1 MFESELAMSSPQ
13 PNIIVRH
20 RRVPYVQ
27 ILLSL
32 GLCCLA
38 PSAVA
43 REVEQLPAR
52 EFDCVIEPSEIVNLG
67 TAVPGV
73 IGSIHAERSDSVA
86 KGELV
91 AELESR
97 VENVNVSLFKARA
110 ALDTAVKLRLES
122 AAFGQRTRARN
133 QSLLQSSSVS
143 QQDIDKLET
152 ENRIAELQVHQEQ
165 ENRDIALLEYE
176 RAKAL
181 LDKHMIRAP
190 FAGVVMERFKSV
202 GEYIEDDPVF
212 RIAQL
217 DPLNVE
223 VILPV
228 AYMGQF
234 KPGQQAQVTPVLDGF
249 TGRVATLT
257 RVDQVADAAS
267 STFGARL
274 RLPNPDHAVPAGLRC
289 RLAFLPPAAGDQD
302 IESVVGS
309 EFGQAKLGNDLT
321 DVPVTA
327 EFAAPEPA
335 ALLPAAPQPLVE
347 PVLPPMTLAQE
358 CYRVGPFATESS
370 AVALFDLMA
379 DLNHTSPQQVNIETE
394 HKHTEYLVLAAGEPD
409 EQPFGELERYLTDNG
424 EQDFYR
430 IRSQEYYG
438 RLALGFFT
446 VKENALQRQAR
457 IAGLG
462 VEVDVVEVTR
472 QSPGWW
478 TSVAINSNADA
489 QISLASTVLALAPEA
504 LVQRAECERVTLL
517 LSGQDEQIDA
527 KR

>member
-1 MFESELAMSSPQ
+1 MFESELAMLSPQ

-91 AELESR
+91 AELESS

-249 TGRVATLT
+249 TGQVATLT

-289 RLAFLPPAAGDQD
+289 RLAFLPPAAEDQD
-302 IESVVGS
+302 ADSAIGS
-309 EFGQAKLGNDLT
+309 ELGQTKLDNDFT
-321 DVPVTA
+321 DVPV
-327 EFAAPEPA
+327 
-335 ALLPAAPQPLVE
+335 
-347 PVLPPMTLAQE
+347 TLAQE

-430 IRSQEYYG
+430 IRNQEYFG

-462 VEVDVVEVTR
+462 VDVDVVEVTR

-489 QISLASTVLALAPEA
+489 QISLASTVLAIAPEA

>member
-20 RRVPYVQ
+20 RRVPYRQ

-38 PSAVA
+38 TSAVA

-91 AELESR
+91 AELESS

-249 TGRVATLT
+249 TGQVATLT

-289 RLAFLPPAAGDQD
+289 RLAFLPPAAEDQD
-302 IESVVGS
+302 ADSAIGS
-309 EFGQAKLGNDLT
+309 ELGQTKLDNDFT
-321 DVPVTA
+321 DV
-327 EFAAPEPA
+327 
-335 ALLPAAPQPLVE
+335 
-347 PVLPPMTLAQE
+347 PMTLAQE

-430 IRSQEYYG
+430 IRNQEYFG

-462 VEVDVVEVTR
+462 VDVDVVEVTR
-472 QSPGWW
+472 QSSGWW

>member
-1 MFESELAMSSPQ
+1 MSSPQ

-91 AELESR
+91 AELESS

-249 TGRVATLT
+249 TGQVATLT

-289 RLAFLPPAAGDQD
+289 RLAFLQPAAEDQD
-302 IESVVGS
+302 ADSAIGS
-309 EFGQAKLGNDLT
+309 ELGQTKLDNDFT
-321 DVPVTA
+321 DVPV
-327 EFAAPEPA
+327 
-335 ALLPAAPQPLVE
+335 
-347 PVLPPMTLAQE
+347 TLAQE

-430 IRSQEYYG
+430 IRNQEYYG

-462 VEVDVVEVTR
+462 VDVDVVEVTR

>member
-91 AELESR
+91 AELESS

-249 TGRVATLT
+249 TGQVATLT

-289 RLAFLPPAAGDQD
+289 RLAFLQPAAEDQD
-302 IESVVGS
+302 ADSAIGS
-309 EFGQAKLGNDLT
+309 ELGQTKLDNDFT
-321 DVPVTA
+321 DV
-327 EFAAPEPA
+327 
-335 ALLPAAPQPLVE
+335 
-347 PVLPPMTLAQE
+347 PMTLAQE

-430 IRSQEYYG
+430 IRNQEYFG

>member
-91 AELESR
+91 AELESS

-249 TGRVATLT
+249 TGQVATLT

-289 RLAFLPPAAGDQD
+289 RLAFLQPAAEDQD
-302 IESVVGS
+302 ADSAIGS
-309 EFGQAKLGNDLT
+309 ELGQTKLDNDFT
-321 DVPVTA
+321 DV
-327 EFAAPEPA
+327 
-335 ALLPAAPQPLVE
+335 
-347 PVLPPMTLAQE
+347 PMTLAQE

-430 IRSQEYYG
+430 IRNQEYFG

-462 VEVDVVEVTR
+462 VDVDVVEVTR

>member
-1 MFESELAMSSPQ
+1 MSSPQ

-91 AELESR
+91 AELESS

-249 TGRVATLT
+249 TGQVATLT

-289 RLAFLPPAAGDQD
+289 RLAFLPPAAEDQD
-302 IESVVGS
+302 ADSAIGS
-309 EFGQAKLGNDLT
+309 ELGQTKLDNDFT
-321 DVPVTA
+321 DV
-327 EFAAPEPA
+327 
-335 ALLPAAPQPLVE
+335 
-347 PVLPPMTLAQE
+347 PMTLAQE

-430 IRSQEYYG
+430 IRNQEYYG

-462 VEVDVVEVTR
+462 VDVDVVEVTR

>member
-1 MFESELAMSSPQ
+1 MSSPQ

-91 AELESR
+91 AELESS

-249 TGRVATLT
+249 TGQVATLT

-289 RLAFLPPAAGDQD
+289 RLAFLQPAAEDQD
-302 IESVVGS
+302 ADSAIGS
-309 EFGQAKLGNDLT
+309 ELGQTKLDNDFT
-321 DVPVTA
+321 DV
-327 EFAAPEPA
+327 
-335 ALLPAAPQPLVE
+335 
-347 PVLPPMTLAQE
+347 PMTLAQE

-430 IRSQEYYG
+430 IRNQEYFG

-462 VEVDVVEVTR
+462 VDVDVVEVTR

>member
-91 AELESR
+91 AELESS

-249 TGRVATLT
+249 TGQVATLT

-289 RLAFLPPAAGDQD
+289 RLAFLQPAAEDQD
-302 IESVVGS
+302 ADSAIGS
-309 EFGQAKLGNDLT
+309 ELGQAKLGNDLT
-321 DVPVTA
+321 DVPV
-327 EFAAPEPA
+327 
-335 ALLPAAPQPLVE
+335 
-347 PVLPPMTLAQE
+347 TLAQE

-430 IRSQEYYG
+430 IRNQEYFG

-462 VEVDVVEVTR
+462 VDVDVVEVTR

>member
-1 MFESELAMSSPQ
+1 
-13 PNIIVRH
+13 
-20 RRVPYVQ
+20 
-27 ILLSL
+27 
-32 GLCCLA
+32 
-38 PSAVA
+38 
-43 REVEQLPAR
+43 
-52 EFDCVIEPSEIVNLG
+52 
-67 TAVPGV
+67 
-73 IGSIHAERSDSVA
+73 
-86 KGELV
+86 
-91 AELESR
+91 
-97 VENVNVSLFKARA
+97 
-110 ALDTAVKLRLES
+110 
-122 AAFGQRTRARN
+122 
-133 QSLLQSSSVS
+133 
-143 QQDIDKLET
+143 
-152 ENRIAELQVHQEQ
+152 
-165 ENRDIALLEYE
+165 
-176 RAKAL
+176 
-181 LDKHMIRAP
+181 
-190 FAGVVMERFKSV
+190 
-202 GEYIEDDPVF
+202 
-212 RIAQL
+212 
-217 DPLNVE
+217 
-223 VILPV
+223 V

-234 KPGQQAQVTPVLDGF
+234 KPGQQGQVTPVLDGF
-249 TGRVATLT
+249 TGQVATLT

-289 RLAFLPPAAGDQD
+289 RLAFLPPAAEDQD
-302 IESVVGS
+302 ADSAIGS
-309 EFGQAKLGNDLT
+309 ELGQTKLVNDFT
-321 DVPVTA
+321 DV
-327 EFAAPEPA
+327 
-335 ALLPAAPQPLVE
+335 
-347 PVLPPMTLAQE
+347 PMTLAQE

-430 IRSQEYYG
+430 IRNQEYFG

-462 VEVDVVEVTR
+462 VDVDVVEVTR

>member
-91 AELESR
+91 AELESS

-249 TGRVATLT
+249 TGQVATLT

-289 RLAFLPPAAGDQD
+289 RLAFLPPAAEDQD
-302 IESVVGS
+302 ADSAIGS
-309 EFGQAKLGNDLT
+309 ELGQAKLDNDFT
-321 DVPVTA
+321 NVPV
-327 EFAAPEPA
+327 
-335 ALLPAAPQPLVE
+335 
-347 PVLPPMTLAQE
+347 TLAQE

-489 QISLASTVLALAPEA
+489 QISLSSTVLALAPEA

>member
-91 AELESR
+91 AELESS

-249 TGRVATLT
+249 TGQVATLT

-289 RLAFLPPAAGDQD
+289 RLAFLPPAAEDQD
-302 IESVVGS
+302 ADSAIGS
-309 EFGQAKLGNDLT
+309 ELGQTKLDNDFT
-321 DVPVTA
+321 DVPV
-327 EFAAPEPA
+327 
-335 ALLPAAPQPLVE
+335 
-347 PVLPPMTLAQE
+347 TLAQE

-430 IRSQEYYG
+430 IRNQEYFG

-462 VEVDVVEVTR
+462 VDVDVVEVTR

>member
-1 MFESELAMSSPQ
+1 MSSPQ

-91 AELESR
+91 AELESS

-249 TGRVATLT
+249 TGQVATLT

-289 RLAFLPPAAGDQD
+289 RLAFLQPAAEDQD
-302 IESVVGS
+302 ADSAIGS
-309 EFGQAKLGNDLT
+309 ELGQTKLDNDFT
-321 DVPVTA
+321 DV
-327 EFAAPEPA
+327 
-335 ALLPAAPQPLVE
+335 
-347 PVLPPMTLAQE
+347 PMTLAQE

-430 IRSQEYYG
+430 IRNQEYYG

-462 VEVDVVEVTR
+462 VDVDVVEVTR

>member
-91 AELESR
+91 AELESS

-249 TGRVATLT
+249 TGQVATLT

-289 RLAFLPPAAGDQD
+289 RLAFLQPAAEDQD
-302 IESVVGS
+302 ADSAIGS
-309 EFGQAKLGNDLT
+309 ELGQTKLDNDFT
-321 DVPVTA
+321 DVPV
-327 EFAAPEPA
+327 
-335 ALLPAAPQPLVE
+335 
-347 PVLPPMTLAQE
+347 TLAQE

-430 IRSQEYYG
+430 IRNQEYYG

-462 VEVDVVEVTR
+462 VDVDVVEVTR

>member
-91 AELESR
+91 AELESS

-249 TGRVATLT
+249 TGQVATLT

-289 RLAFLPPAAGDQD
+289 RLAFLPPAAEDQD
-302 IESVVGS
+302 ADSAIGS
-309 EFGQAKLGNDLT
+309 ELGQTKLDNDFT
-321 DVPVTA
+321 DV
-327 EFAAPEPA
+327 
-335 ALLPAAPQPLVE
+335 
-347 PVLPPMTLAQE
+347 PMTLAQE

-430 IRSQEYYG
+430 IRNQEYFG

-462 VEVDVVEVTR
+462 VDVDVVEVTR